1 MKANRKFRNDSR
13 GFSFIVPMT
22 LSIVVGFAVMAIG
35 AYVIGEVSTTL
46 EDTFP
51 AAASRSANQNATV
64 LLLGNITD
72 GFSDVVDIEIVVI
85 IITALSMAI
94 FAVMA
99 VGARRGYL

>member
-1 MKANRKFRNDSR
+1 MKKLLRNKK

-22 LSIVVGFAVMAIG
+22 LAIIVGFAIMAIG
-35 AYVIGEVSTTL
+35 GYVVGEIDTTL
-46 EDTFP
+46 EDSFP
-51 AAASRSANQNATV
+51 AAATDRTTNQNNTI
-64 LLLGNITD
+64 LLLGNITE

-99 VGARRGYL
+99 VGSRRGYL